1 MKEVIQAHLPVRLP
15 CYDFTMIKKPS
26 FGGVFLSVKLPT
38 LGRFFFLGVTGGV
51 YNFQARIHR
60 RMADRRLLA
69 IPTSYRRVAA
79 YNPN

>member
-26 FGGVFLSVKLPT
+26 FGGVFLTVGLPT

-51 YNFQARIHR
+51 YNFP
-60 RMADRRLLA
+60 MFV
-69 IPTSYRRVAA
+69 S
-79 YNPN
+79 